1 MAVKKTIII
10 EADTKKAVDN
20 IEDVNDAL
28 EDTTEAQEDTAKGFS
43 IMQTSAGKFFTSA
56 VAGFKGVIAGLRTT
70 IASMGVLKVAI
81 AATGIGALVIAFGTL
96 TSFFTKT
103 QRGADLVDQVFKTI
117 GATVDVLVDRL
128 STFGEGL
135 FQIASGK
142 FKQGFETLSGSIKGV
157 GDEIREESK
166 AAQQLEK
173 DFQKLQDREIEFIKV
188 QAQKRRAIEQA
199 RLAAEDESKTDEERA
214 DALREAI
221 RIQNELT
228 DEQIA
233 IEKERA
239 RIIRERVALGESTRE
254 DIEEQARAEA
264 RVIELETERDRRLRS
279 VQTRLNAFTK
289 GVKDNTKAEAANAKA
304 KERAEAAAQKAQEAK
319 EKEAEAIRK
328 ANEEREKEIQQ
339 LIRQSEL
346 STLQAQQDALLKA
359 DALEEEFLNRS
370 LSRQEKEKNAI
381 RDKYFAS
388 IEAQKEAGMET
399 LTLENALQTELD
411 AVDEKYAKI
420 EMQREEQMKQAKL
433 AIASSA
439 LGAIGQLFGQQS
451 AAGKAASIAQATINT
466 YQAAT
471 NALANT
477 PLPPPFPQIAAGVT
491 IAAGLAQVKRI
502 ASTKIPN
509 GFGGSGSGG
518 GVSAP
523 SIPSGIGAPQVP
535 TVQFNTLQGGF
546 NQLEGAINNR
556 NNEPVQAYVTTQQI
570 NNANQLNRKVVGQS
584 NFG

>member
-1 MAVKKTIII
+1 MAVKKTIQI
-10 EADTKKAVDN
+10 EVDSKKAVDN

-28 EDTTEAQEDTAKGFS
+28 EDTTEGQEEVAKGFS
-43 IMQTSAGKFFTSA
+43 VMDTKAGKFVTSA
-56 VAGFKGVIAGLRTT
+56 VQGFKSVLLGIQST
-70 IASMGVLKVAI
+70 IRSMGVLKVAI
-81 AATGIGALVIAFGTL
+81 ASTGIGALVIAFGAL

-103 QRGADLVDQVFKTI
+103 QRGADKINQVFKTV
-117 GATVDVLVDRL
+117 GATVDVLIDRL
-128 STFGEGL
+128 SSFGEGL
-135 FQIASGK
+135 FKIVSGD
-142 FKQGFETLSGSIKGV
+142 FKGGFDLLKGSISGV
-157 GDEIREESK
+157 GEEIKKESQ
-166 AAQQLEK
+166 AALQLEK

-199 RLAAEDESKTDEERA
+199 RLAAEDESKTDEQRA

-233 IEKERA
+233 IEEERA

-254 DIEEQARAEA
+254 DLEEQARAEA
-264 RVIELETERDRRLRS
+264 RVIELQTERDRRLRS

-289 GVKDNTKAEAANAKA
+289 GVKENTKAEEANAKA
-304 KERAEAAAQKAQEAK
+304 KEKAEEASRKAQEAK

-328 ANEEREKEIQQ
+328 ANLEREKEIEN
-339 LIRQSEL
+339 LLKQSQL
-346 STLQAQQDALLKA
+346 STLQAQQDALLQA
-359 DALEEEFLNRS
+359 DALEEQFLNRS
-370 LSRQEKEKNAI
+370 LARQEKEKNAL

-388 IEAQKEAGMET
+388 IEAQKEAGMDT
-399 LTLENALQTELD
+399 LTLENALQAELD
-411 AVDEKYAKI
+411 DIDDKYAKI
-420 EMQREEQMKQAKL
+420 EMAREEQMKQAKL

-439 LGAIGQLFGQQS
+439 LGAVGQLFGQQS

-471 NALANT
+471 NALATT

-509 GFGGSGSGG
+509 GFGGASSGG
-518 GVSAP
+518 GSSV
-523 SIPSGIGAPQVP
+523 SIPSGGGAPQVP
-535 TVQFNTLQGGF
+535 TVNFNTLQGGF
-546 NQLEGAINNR
+546 NQLEGAINNQ
-556 NNEPVQAYVTTQQI
+556 NQQPVQAYVTTQQI
-570 NNANQLNRKVVGQS
+570 NNANQLDRKVVGQS